1 MKKTLAILLALLAA
15 ASITLTS
22 CQNDGREPVN
32 DDNWDDQD
40 NEYVDTDNSNED
52 TSKDTTND
60 NTDGDNENNNNNNN
74 NNTNPSGW
82 EAKNDT
88 VYAGVLLVLRGT
100 PSASGENLAE
110 IPYGTALARAESN
123 GTWDK
128 VTYGDKTGYVM
139 HVYVSANNSAF
150 NYTNVESPVSISVKT
165 DSDKNVV
172 FYTTPF
178 VIDNESYAAN
188 WLCNSGIKAEF
199 LSEGYTLKKLAVS
212 ENKKWVKVEFV
223 GTVTINAKNSA
234 TYPATNPGIVYIQA
248 TSFDDGRIVDSTWS
262 SGSGGGN
269 SGALG

>member
-40 NEYVDTDNSNED
+40 NEYVDTDNDTTAD

-60 NTDGDNENNNNNNN
+60 NNNNNENNNNNNN
-74 NNTNPSGW
+74 NSGW
-82 EAKNDT
+82 VEKNDT

-100 PSASGENLAE
+100 PSANGENLAE

-139 HVYVSANNSAF
+139 HVYVATNNGAF
-150 NYTNVESPVSISVKT
+150 NYTNVETPVDISVNANNT
-165 DSDKNVV
+165 NNVI

-178 VIDNESYAAN
+178 VISNTDTQAAN
-188 WLCNSGIKAEF
+188 WLCKSGIKPTN

-223 GTVTINAKNSA
+223 GTVTISSNNSA
-234 TYPATNPGIVYIQA
+234 TYTAENPGIFYIQA
-248 TSFDDGRIVDSTWS
+248 ASFDDGRIVDSTWS
-262 SGSGGGN
+262 SGSGNGS